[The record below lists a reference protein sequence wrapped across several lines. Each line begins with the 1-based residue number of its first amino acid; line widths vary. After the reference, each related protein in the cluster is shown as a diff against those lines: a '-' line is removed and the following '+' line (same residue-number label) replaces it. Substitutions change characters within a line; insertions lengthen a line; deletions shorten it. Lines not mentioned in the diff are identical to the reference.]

1 MCRRA
6 ASPSGRE
13 RAVTSDRFLLVKG
26 RAGLGNRI
34 LGVVSGLQYAR
45 LSGRRLVV
53 DWRDDL
59 YSDDGS
65 NVFPRYFR
73 CAEAHS
79 LDELPDTASV
89 TPPLWVGRLDES
101 ASARERTSQLGP
113 IEFRRM
119 SSVDLTRLDHPEQ
132 VAVMWVTLSHVL
144 FLTAHHRHAFEALGR
159 RPAYELL
166 RGSLRSELRPAGA
179 IERRVDGFAR
189 ASFERPMVGVHVRF
203 SDRRGDLDVIRRRL
217 EAVTRREP
225 AARIFLATDNAAV
238 KAEFEQAYSGVLTA
252 PKWYPPP
259 GTPAHLHGDNPSRFR
274 TGAEAL
280 VDLYLLARCDYLV
293 VDTASSFARVA
304 CLLSHAPGSRITD
317 VNRRAHFRRR
327 VSDMLAGL
335 SPRLAHEAGRAYERL
350 IVRTR

>member
-1 MCRRA
+1 M
-6 ASPSGRE
+6 
-13 RAVTSDRFLLVKG
+13 TSDRFLLVKG

-34 LGVVSGLQYAR
+34 LGVVTGLQYAR

-53 DWRDDL
+53 DWRDEL
-59 YSDDGS
+59 YSDDDS

-73 CAEAHS
+73 CAQAHS

-89 TPPLWVGRLDES
+89 TPPLWIGHLDES
-101 ASARERTSQLGP
+101 ANVRERTSRLGP
-113 IEFRRM
+113 IEFRSV

-132 VAVMWVTLSHVL
+132 VAVMWVTLSRVL
-144 FLTAHHRHAFEALGR
+144 FMTAHHRQAFQALGR

-166 RGSLRSELRPAGA
+166 RGSLRSDLRLDGA
-179 IERRVDGFAR
+179 IERRVDEFVR
-189 ASFERPMVGVHVRF
+189 ASFDRPTVGVHVRF
-203 SDRRGDLDVIRRRL
+203 SDRRGNLDVIQRRL
-217 EAVTRREP
+217 EAVTKREP
-225 AARIFLATDNAAV
+225 TARIFLATDNAAV
-238 KAEFEQAYSGVLTA
+238 KAEFERTYSGVLTA

-259 GTPAHLHGDNPSRFR
+259 GTPAHLHGDNPNRFR
-274 TGAEAL
+274 TGADAL

-293 VDTASSFARVA
+293 ADTASTFARVA
-304 CLLSHAPGSRITD
+304 CLLSRAPGSRITD

-327 VSDMLAGL
+327 VSDVLTSL